1 MKHQILVLMILI
13 GSICRGQVVA
23 PVVVVAPLAVAVTP
37 VATPVVAVVEHP
49 VISIP
54 SPTFTA
60 GLGITTFKT
69 YSGYQKSNT
78 VDTVEI
84 YLLVSSINGYL
95 AEPSAMLYGF
105 ATRRLMIFKGDAM
118 PPTSYDPYWEIEYYL
133 DYQKK
138 KFSNNVIIWQTKLK
152 GI

>member
-1 MKHQILVLMILI
+1 MPISAFI
-13 GSICRGQVVA
+13 VA
-23 PVVVVAPLAVAVTP
+23 PVAVAVTP

-54 SPTFTA
+54 SPSYTA
-60 GLGITTFKT
+60 GLGITNFKT

-84 YLLVSSINGYL
+84 YLLVSSVNGYF

-105 ATRRLMIFKGDAM
+105 AVRRLMIFKGDAM
-118 PPTSYDPYWEIEYYL
+118 PPTSYDPYWEIESYL
-133 DYQKK
+133 DSQRK
-138 KFSNNVIIWQTKLK
+138 KFAPNVIIWQTKLK

>member
-1 MKHQILVLMILI
+1 MKHQFLVVLILI
-13 GSICRGQVVA
+13 GSICRAQVVA
-23 PVVVVAPLAVAVTP
+23 PVVGASV
-37 VATPVVAVVEHP
+37 PVVAVVPVTDTVAKLIPHV

-54 SPTFTA
+54 SPTFTTGPA
-60 GLGITTFKT
+60 ITNFKS
-69 YSGYQKSNT
+69 YSGYQKSST
-78 VDTVEI
+78 VDTVET

-105 ATRRLMIFKGDAM
+105 AVRRLMIFKGDAM
-118 PPTSYDPYWEIEYYL
+118 PPYNYDPYWEVEYYL

-152 GI
+152 GL